1 MRVNFSE
8 KFGGGGSPR
17 TSSSCWIPLWPV
29 GMGKLDCSLWH
40 QGLNYSIKAALALS
54 VKLGTSDIRDASAD
68 TTREVSPLCSKL
80 PHHQP
85 CSPNAATN
93 AYSMTQE
100 GQSAPKMVWVFLGWA
115 APINLQKHKSRFL
128 VDLKIFVPD
137 TQYSNRAKTA
147 SLYFEYLHNI
157 LRTKQFGDLCECIWF
172 YSWNLDS
179 CHHSFPP
186 ADPPSPSLLSDICY
200 CPH

>member
-8 KFGGGGSPR
+8 KFGGGGSLR
-17 TSSSCWIPLWPV
+17 TSSSCWIRPWPV
-29 GMGKLDCSLWH
+29 GTDKLDCSPWH
-40 QGLNYSIKAALALS
+40 RGLNYSIKAALALS
-54 VKLGTSDIRDASAD
+54 VKLRDANAD
-68 TTREVSPLCSKL
+68 TTREVSPLRSKL

-85 CSPNAATN
+85 CSPNTATN

-100 GQSAPKMVWVFLGWA
+100 GQRAPKTVWVFLGWA

-157 LRTKQFGDLCECIWF
+157 L
-172 YSWNLDS
+172 
-179 CHHSFPP
+179 
-186 ADPPSPSLLSDICY
+186 
-200 CPH
+200 